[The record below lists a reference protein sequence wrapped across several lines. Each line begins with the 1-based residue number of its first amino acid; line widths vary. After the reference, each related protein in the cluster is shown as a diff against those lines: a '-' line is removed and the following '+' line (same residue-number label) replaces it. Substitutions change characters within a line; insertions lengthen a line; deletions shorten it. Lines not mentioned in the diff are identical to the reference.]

1 MVRRDGSAP
10 SASSVSVRRS
20 AIDLPA
26 HGAAPRIRTG
36 TVHALNV
43 MPLLVGLVR
52 REWLPRI
59 DLHDDDLGQSQAG
72 CCYLTGQEMEPAAGN
87 APAEAAEGNSS
98 GRRTGEPSSAVQE
111 RRDSLS
117 IHAGEKVAEAGGHA
131 PHSTQWND
139 LFSRQSRRACPV
151 QLPKMVSRHGA
162 APCSV
167 V

>member
-10 SASSVSVRRS
+10 SASAMSVRRS

-72 CCYLTGQEMEPAAGN
+72 YCYLTGQEMEPAAGN
-87 APAEAAEGNSS
+87 APA
-98 GRRTGEPSSAVQE
+98 SSALQK
-111 RRDSLS
+111 R
-117 IHAGEKVAEAGGHA
+117 
-131 PHSTQWND
+131 
-139 LFSRQSRRACPV
+139 
-151 QLPKMVSRHGA
+151 
-162 APCSV
+162 
-167 V
+167 